1 MKCEAL
7 EERGVEA
14 FLYSKRLQYFNALS
28 NDLQFIGKV
37 IMDLQVSCIIYGICG
52 ILSNMSIVSPCIC
65 VCIFALIM
73 G

>member
-37 IMDLQVSCIIYGICG
+37 IMDLQVSCIIYRICG
-52 ILSNMSIVSPCIC
+52 ILSNMSIVSPCI
-65 VCIFALIM
+65 VFIYFP
-73 G
+73 